1 MNSILALVVGVVAI
15 AVGYGVYAKTINKN
29 IIQPDEKKATP
40 AKMFMD
46 GVDFTP
52 ANRNVLFG
60 YQFKSIA
67 ALGPIL
73 GPIIA
78 VQWGWLPAL
87 LWIILGTFFIGWVQD
102 YTSIMIGVREEGKS
116 FGALSY
122 QLISPRSK
130 IILLTFIYFYLWL
143 IMGAFGIQV
152 GYNLLTN
159 VAVPLGVII
168 VILVGV
174 LAGQMTYKWKQDIIL
189 TSVITVVLSFVGIWL
204 STLQPVRDFFGLLYG
219 YHLAEDGKTLVS
231 PTLFLTVTQAKFVGS
246 LLVVIICYFGA
257 VLPIWRW
264 AQPINYVAFWIVFL
278 GILGGVVGL
287 LIWRPGM
294 GDFPAYTG
302 FNVKGLGPLWPIL
315 FVTIACGAISGW
327 HSLVSSSGTARQ
339 LEKET
344 DALYVGGGAMFL
356 EMFFAIMAFLT
367 ATVAFGGLQGYIDA
381 GGGAGAAKVFA
392 VGLATFM
399 NHWGLPMTL
408 GTVYGSVFLTLMAL
422 TIMYL
427 VVRFMRVASAEA
439 LGDKMPI
446 MKNVHVGTTVAL
458 ILTLALIWLVPF
470 LQIWVVFGA
479 ANQLMASLALL
490 LVTLWLK
497 SKGKKYQ
504 WTLWPFLF
512 MFVTTIGAL
521 LYKAYESFVLNL
533 PKIADPVANK
543 IASVGQFATAQ
554 IVIGAVSLLLVVAA
568 LLLAWDALKAFRAPA
583 AKAAAQAKA

>member
-1 MNSILALVVGVVAI
+1 
-15 AVGYGVYAKTINKN
+15 
-29 IIQPDEKKATP
+29 
-40 AKMFMD
+40 MFMD

-87 LWIILGTFFIGWVQD
+87 LWIVIGTFFIGWVQD
-102 YTSIMIGVREEGKS
+102 YSSIMIGVREEGQS

-122 QLISPRSK
+122 RLISPRSR
-130 IILLTFIYFYLWL
+130 IILLIFIYFYLWL
-143 IMGAFGIQV
+143 IMGSFGVQV
-152 GYNLLTN
+152 GYNLFTN

-168 VILVGV
+168 VILVGI

-189 TSVITVVLSFVGIWL
+189 TTIVTVVLAFIGIYI
-204 STLQPVRDFFGLLYG
+204 STLAGVKDFFTTLYG
-219 YHLAEDGKTLVS
+219 FKLAEDGKTLVS
-231 PTLFLTVTQAKFVGS
+231 PTLFLTVTQARFIGS
-246 LLVVIICYFGA
+246 LLMVAICYFGA

-264 AQPINYVAFWIVFL
+264 AQPINYVAFWIVTL
-278 GILGGVVGL
+278 GVIGGVVGL

-294 GDFPAYTG
+294 GDFPAFTT
-302 FNVKGLGPLWPIL
+302 FNVAGLGPLWPIL

-344 DALYVGGGAMFL
+344 DALYVGGGSMFL
-356 EMFFAIMAFLT
+356 EMFFAIIAFLT
-367 ATVAFGGLQGYIDA
+367 ATVAFGSFQGYKDA
-381 GGGAGAAKVFA
+381 GGGAAPAKVFS

-399 NHWGLPMTL
+399 NKWGLPMEL
-408 GTVYGSVFLTLMAL
+408 GVVYGAVFLTLMAL

-427 VVRFMRVASAEA
+427 VVRFMRAASSEA
-439 LGDKMPI
+439 LGDRFPI
-446 MKNVHVGTTVAL
+446 MKNIHVGTTVAL
-458 ILTLALIWLVPF
+458 LVTLALIWLVPF
-470 LQIWVVFGA
+470 LQIWVMFGA

-497 SKGKKYQ
+497 NKGKNYQ
-504 WTLWPFLF
+504 WTLWPFIF
-512 MFVTTIGAL
+512 MFITTIAAL
-521 LYKAYESFVLNL
+521 LYKAYEAFVINL
-533 PKIADPVANK
+533 PKAADPVANK
-543 IASVGQFATAQ
+543 IANVIQFQTAQ
-554 IVIGAVSLLLVVAA
+554 VIIGAVALVLIVTA
-568 LLLAWDALKAFRAPA
+568 LILAWDALKAFRQPA
-583 AKAAAQAKA
+583 ATPAKVEA

>member
-1 MNSILALVVGVVAI
+1 MNSILALVIGLAAI
-15 AVGYGVYAKTINKN
+15 AVGYGFYAKTINKN
-29 IIQPDEKKATP
+29 VLQPDEKKATP

-87 LWIILGTFFIGWVQD
+87 LWIIFGTFFIGWVQD
-102 YTSIMIGVREEGKS
+102 YTSIMMGVREEGKS

-122 QLISPRSK
+122 QLISPRSRM
-130 IILLTFIYFYLWL
+130 ILLTFIYFYLWL
-143 IMGAFGIQV
+143 LMGAFGIQV

-168 VILVGV
+168 VILVGI

-204 STLQPVRDFFGLLYG
+204 STLEPVRNFFTALYG
-219 YHLAEDGKTLVS
+219 YIVTADGKTVS
-231 PTLFLTVTQAKFVGS
+231 PTLFLTVTQAKFIGS
-246 LLVVIICYFGA
+246 LLVVVICYFGA

-264 AQPINYVAFWIVFL
+264 AQPINYVAFWIVSL
-278 GILGGVVGL
+278 GILGGVIGL

-294 GDFPAYTG
+294 GDFPAFTG
-302 FNVKGLGPLWPIL
+302 FTVKGLGPLWPIL

-356 EMFFAIMAFLT
+356 EMFFAIVAFLT
-367 ATVAFGGLQGYIDA
+367 ATVAFGGLQGYVDA

-458 ILTLALIWLVPF
+458 LLTLALIWLVPF

-490 LVTLWLK
+490 LATLWLK

-512 MFVTTIGAL
+512 MFVTSIGAL
-521 LYKAYESFVLNL
+521 LYKVYESFVLNL

-543 IASVGQFATAQ
+543 IASVGEFATAQ
-554 IVIGAVSLLLVVAA
+554 IVIGVVSLVLVLAA

-583 AKAAAQAKA
+583 ANAAAQAKA

>member
-1 MNSILALVVGVVAI
+1 MNALLAILLGVVAI
-15 AVGYGVYAKTINKN
+15 IVGYGVYAKAIDQKVLK
-29 IIQPDEKKATP
+29 PDAKKATP

-87 LWIILGTFFIGWVQD
+87 IWIIFGTLFIGWVQD
-102 YTSIMIGVREEGKS
+102 YSSIMMGVREEGQS

-122 QLISPRSK
+122 RLISPRARG
-130 IILLTFIYFYLWL
+130 LLITFIYFYLLL
-143 IMGAFGIQV
+143 IMGAFGVQV
-152 GYNLLTN
+152 GFNLLTN
-159 VAVPLGVII
+159 PAVPLGVII
-168 VILVGV
+168 IILVGI

-189 TSVITVVLSFVGIWL
+189 TSVVTVILAFVGIWIG
-204 STLQPVRDFFGLLYG
+204 TLAPVKTFFAWLYG
-219 YHLAEDGKTLVS
+219 TAGGATS
-231 PTLFLTVTQAKFVGS
+231 PTLFLAVTQAKFIGT
-246 LLVVIICYFGA
+246 LLVVVICYFGA

-264 AQPINYVAFWIVFL
+264 AQPINYVAFWIVFA
-278 GILGGVVGL
+278 GILGGVIGL
-287 LIWRPGM
+287 IIWRPGM
-294 GDFPAYTG
+294 GDFPAFTK
-302 FNVKGLGPLWPIL
+302 FTVPGLGPLWPIL

-356 EMFFAIMAFLT
+356 EMFFATIAFLT
-367 ATVAFGGLQGYIDA
+367 ATVAFGSFQGYMDA
-381 GGGAGAAKVFA
+381 GGGAKAAAVFSK
-392 VGLATFM
+392 GLATFM
-399 NHWGLPMTL
+399 NQWGLDRML
-408 GTVYGSVFLTLMAL
+408 GEGFGTAYGSVFLTLMAL

-439 LGDKMPI
+439 LGDRYPAL
-446 MKNVHVGTTVAL
+446 KNVHVGTIVAL
-458 ILTLALIWLVPF
+458 ILTLILIWLVPF

-490 LVTLWLK
+490 LITLWLM
-497 SKGKKYQ
+497 SKGKNYQ
-504 WTLWPFLF
+504 WTLWPYLF

-521 LYKAYESFVLNL
+521 LYKAYESFMLNL
-533 PKIADPVANK
+533 PKAAAIAEAQK
-543 IASVGQFATAQ
+543 LTVGQVIMAQ
-554 IVIGAVSLLLVVAA
+554 VIIGLIALVLVVAA
-568 LLLAWDALKAFRAPA
+568 LILAWDAWQAFRRYRTEL
-583 AKAAAQAKA
+583 AKA